1 RGPDGLW
8 LQSPALDVDD
18 GEPLVQ
24 VPAAVAGSE
33 PDGAAR
39 PEGAGRLLAHGNG
52 AQQRPDRPEHD
63 LRRARQLAERH
74 RQQSGPA
81 ALPCGQLRPGRG
93 VVLRLERLRVGG
105 WVPEAGD
112 PVPGV
117 QHPERH
123 RSRRGGSGA
132 EFRELQQSG
141 RVRGKLLRQR
151 PVGQRHRCGGH
162 LAADA
167 GVWPRVPD
175 QWHLRAFERELQS
188 VRHRGEPVRAA
199 GYRQLGELRRLLP
212 AGTAAGP
219 GHGAVAGGGAAGYR
233 WRARP
238 GAERRPVRA
247 GAGLPGKLNG
257 GGFQHAVR
265 DQQEP
270 ERVFR
275 GAQSDGFRLPHL
287 RPVHEPDIES
297 DRLWTLVYARCAGEV
312 LEAGRPPSGRRA
324 GGFGCKGPGREVIVT
339 QIATLNSEAHRELRV
354 DGRPSAAYGDSQR
367 FVQVIVGEFAHLV
380 VHYPILFSK
389 DATSGQLHCGVMLG
403 YDPGENLYL
412 EEWRER
418 RMYRPLLLQRAP
430 FCAHGRSLAID
441 LDHPRV
447 GVEAGE
453 ALFLDDGRPTE
464 YLKSVMQAFRY
475 LQNGMRATDTFVAR
489 LLELKL
495 IEPIDLEAEFDDG
508 S

>member
-1 RGPDGLW
+1 
-8 LQSPALDVDD
+8 
-18 GEPLVQ
+18 
-24 VPAAVAGSE
+24 
-33 PDGAAR
+33 
-39 PEGAGRLLAHGNG
+39 
-52 AQQRPDRPEHD
+52 
-63 LRRARQLAERH
+63 
-74 RQQSGPA
+74 
-81 ALPCGQLRPGRG
+81 
-93 VVLRLERLRVGG
+93 
-105 WVPEAGD
+105 
-112 PVPGV
+112 
-117 QHPERH
+117 
-123 RSRRGGSGA
+123 
-132 EFRELQQSG
+132 
-141 RVRGKLLRQR
+141 
-151 PVGQRHRCGGH
+151 
-162 LAADA
+162 
-167 GVWPRVPD
+167 
-175 QWHLRAFERELQS
+175 
-188 VRHRGEPVRAA
+188 
-199 GYRQLGELRRLLP
+199 
-212 AGTAAGP
+212 
-219 GHGAVAGGGAAGYR
+219 
-233 WRARP
+233 
-238 GAERRPVRA
+238 
-247 GAGLPGKLNG
+247 
-257 GGFQHAVR
+257 
-265 DQQEP
+265 
-270 ERVFR
+270 
-275 GAQSDGFRLPHL
+275 
-287 RPVHEPDIES
+287 
-297 DRLWTLVYARCAGEV
+297 
-312 LEAGRPPSGRRA
+312 
-324 GGFGCKGPGREVIVT
+324 VT

-508 S
+508 SKRDGIGLYTIDQDALAALGDAAVVELHRRGYLRLIDFMIASRKQLAVLTSRKNERLLRGTETLAGMQPSGHG